1 MFRIDPARVE
11 LAAEFKARPFGPHSG
26 ELQRV
31 LNLMRSQGLPG
42 RYALLTLVP
51 HREWALIRLG
61 TVRGGRF
68 EIVEG
73 VRQLQGIYA
82 PDRQVRKAEVALVS
96 GHGGNTVCH
105 STLILGRA

>member
-61 TVRGGRF
+61 AARGGRF
-68 EIVEG
+68 EVVEG
-73 VRQLQGIYA
+73 VRY
-82 PDRQVRKAEVALVS
+82 RSAEEAEWDVFKRRWQEL
-96 GHGGNTVCH
+96 T
-105 STLILGRA
+105 GRALAME